1 MSLYSIGLLSI
12 TEVLGDFALKKY
24 ANEGG
29 VTYLAYGLLGYAG
42 VVYFLVQSLRGSSVL
57 MVNAAWDGISAFIE
71 SVLAFIVLGERFSD
85 PNQYIGVGLI
95 IVGLVF
101 LKMPLK

>member
-1 MSLYSIGLLSI
+1 
-12 TEVLGDFALKKY
+12 
-24 ANEGG
+24 
-29 VTYLAYGLLGYAG
+29 
-42 VVYFLVQSLRGSSVL
+42 